1 MSKDTTATLGGFSL
15 KWYMTRG
22 INGAIA
28 DSTDFAI
35 EIDKA
40 IKRYLACDWGDLGE
54 EDKQLNDDA
63 VKDPGSD
70 RILARYN
77 TSKGGVYIIT
87 EVDAST
93 TTILFCSEY

>member
-1 MSKDTTATLGGFSL
+1 MSEDTATLEGFSL

-28 DSTDFAI
+28 DSTEFAI

-40 IKRYLACDWGDLGE
+40 IKRYLVCDWGDLGA

-63 VKDPGSD
+63 GKAPGSD

-87 EVDAST
+87 EADAST